1 MMTASLCVV
10 ALKWAGTVHAGF
22 TWVVSMPWVEAN
34 IRVCNMLSVQLWEV
48 LKIPQRMAA
57 AGAAEGEQQGMVHA
71 EALPATVSSLNQS
84 GVMPKLSLRW
94 G

>member
-1 MMTASLCVV
+1 MLWRWNGRVQFMLDSHGGLACY
-10 ALKWAGTVHAGF
+10 GQ
-22 TWVVSMPWVEAN
+22 AN

-57 AGAAEGEQQGMVHA
+57 AGAAEGEQQRMVHA
-71 EALPATVSSLNQS
+71 EALPATDSSLNQS